1 MIITYNAE
9 IFLYNQWRPKEF
21 FLFEI
26 LTNVLVVSPRFIWT
40 PMLWVYTDIINI
52 IILSSRGPSL
62 KVRSIWRLQSSN
74 SDVYRRSPCWERST
88 KNKRKI
94 FPPALGRLVWWHAQQ
109 THDVESLLIYRWSTV
124 YDVVSTLIQ
133 HWFSISRLLGSD
145 VSDADVLVC
154 RTLASTVFWGLRCR
168 SRAQLEI
175 ATWRLI
181 RATASEMI
189 TAAFD
194 DD

>member
-1 MIITYNAE
+1 M
-9 IFLYNQWRPKEF
+9 
-21 FLFEI
+21 
-26 LTNVLVVSPRFIWT
+26 
-40 PMLWVYTDIINI
+40 
-52 IILSSRGPSL
+52 
-62 KVRSIWRLQSSN
+62 
-74 SDVYRRSPCWERST
+74 
-88 KNKRKI
+88 
-94 FPPALGRLVWWHAQQ
+94 WWHAQQ

-133 HWFSISRLLGSD
+133 HWFNVSRLLGSD

-168 SRAQLEI
+168 SRAQLGI

-194 DD
+194 DDQLIRTSCVCLVGMSVHTTAPHSQKAVTSHLKSNQSMALYSAIWWAWADVEYEDHMIACAWYSECQILPECTAIKIMRIMFNFQKRTAALVQF